1 MTSTSTSPNELGCG
15 DRGAVARASIGGAER
30 VAADDDEALTE
41 GARGSNKPALDA
53 TVRFATTMPNT
64 LTHRIMLDRGWC
76 EVCPEDRTWD
86 VLYAD
91 VAWIH
96 EHLQYNKSG
105 ARMSDHQ
112 RVNHFAN
119 HYELTRKDLM
129 AKNLNRAKRQAA
141 KKHGKEA
148 AEAFDIVPETY
159 VLPHEALMMKRA
171 FRERGGLWIMKPVG
185 RAQGRGI
192 FVVNKM
198 SQITRWLAERAK
210 CDGENV
216 CVDNYVAQRY
226 IANPYCVGGRKFDMR
241 LYVLVTSF
249 RPLTAYLYREGFARF
264 TASRYTC
271 DKNSIHDQMVHL
283 TNHAV
288 QKRDANYDAE
298 KCDLRWSVRSLRQF
312 IAAKHGVHASDALIV
327 KITTMIVK
335 SLLSVVP
342 IMIHDRHRFEMY
354 GYDVMLDEALRPW
367 LIEVNASPSMSVDSK
382 SDYALKSALFHD
394 VLNVIDM
401 EKQFEDGETTPR
413 ARVGGFDLIHR
424 DGVVIEHNLNL
435 LGGLND
441 DREEALARDRKQ
453 RGANSRSFEN
463 DTACV

>member
-1 MTSTSTSPNELGCG
+1 MTSRTNSSSNSSACG
-15 DRGAVARASIGGAER
+15 DLITRTRANVGAEQG
-30 VAADDDEALTE
+30 AEDNGALTE
-41 GARGSNKPALDA
+41 GARRLKKSASET

-64 LTHRIMLDRGWC
+64 LTHKIMLARSWC
-76 EVCPEDRTWD
+76 EVAPEDSTWD

-96 EHLQYNKSG
+96 EHLQYKNG

-129 AKNLNRAKRQAA
+129 AKNLNRARRQAA

-148 AEAFDIVPETY
+148 ADAFDIVPETY
-159 VLPHEALMMKRA
+159 VLPNEALMMKRA
-171 FRERGGLWIMKPVG
+171 FCERGGLWIMKPIG

-192 FVVNKM
+192 FVVNKI

-271 DKNSIHDQMVHL
+271 DKESIHDQMVHL

-288 QKRDANYDAE
+288 QKKDANYDAE
-298 KCDLRWSVRSLRQF
+298 KCDLRWSVRSLRQY
-312 IAAKHGVHASDALIV
+312 IAAKHGVHTSDEVIV
-327 KITTMIVK
+327 KITTMIVN

-342 IMIHDRHRFEMY
+342 IMIHDKHRFEMY
-354 GYDVMLDEALRPW
+354 GYDVMLDEGLRPW

-382 SDYALKSALFHD
+382 TDYELKSALFHD

-401 EKQFEDGETTPR
+401 EKQFVDGTETPR
-413 ARVGGFDLIHR
+413 ARVGGFDLIHH
-424 DGVVIEHNLNL
+424 DGVVIEQNLSL

-441 DREEALARDRKQ
+441 DREHVLAQDR
-453 RGANSRSFEN
+453 R
-463 DTACV
+463 CVGNTRFDHRNETSCV